1 MVKYVEMCATY
12 FHGLRLDNC
21 HSTPVHVAEF
31 LLDCARRIRPN
42 IFVIAELF
50 TNSDA
55 KDNVFV
61 NRLGINSL
69 VRGRFYNSKDC

>member
-1 MVKYVEMCATY
+1 MAKYVQNTAKY

-21 HSTPVHVAEF
+21 HSTPIHVAEY
-31 LLDCARRIRPN
+31 LLDCARQVRPN

-69 VRGRFYNSKDC
+69 VRGQSRVF